1 MDVKELELSIMQ
13 NKSVTLESFE
23 LQDFLAEKSFHIDK
37 GVKIAKEI
45 DELKSVFSSFSDCV
59 ESLNQRL
66 SVISEVLTEWNTD
79 LNPSFVSEYEK
90 VFEYLKDFE
99 RDTKE
104 SKKDFESHLSE
115 ITDLNNQ
122 DF

>member
-1 MDVKELELSIMQ
+1 MNVKELELSIMQ
-13 NKSVTLESFE
+13 NKPVVLESYD

-115 ITDLNNQ
+115 ITDLNNE

>member
-1 MDVKELELSIMQ
+1 MNVKELELSIMQ
-13 NKSVTLESFE
+13 NKPVVLESYD

-104 SKKDFESHLSE
+104 SKQDFENVLRE
-115 ITDLNNQ
+115 ITDLNDT